1 MPDTPDNQAPQAS
14 PSQPYIPPAPPV
26 VVPPPKQ
33 GPSALKI
40 VLIII
45 AVLFGIGIIGAGIVG
60 YGVYKVAKAVKMSAS
75 SSQPVTESDLGVPIY
90 PEATQGKGSLHM
102 TIAGKTMTTANFLT
116 PDSQSQVIAFY
127 QNSMGPNARSTTSSN
142 GGTIVLNKGSGE
154 TVTVTI
160 PRGRTLN
167 EGGET
172 QIVIVHART
181 PVELP
186 CLRNLRRRARTACA
200 GSSSFEFFTDCG
212 PLTPR
217 NTYRERASSPYH
229 MM

>member
-1 MPDTPDNQAPQAS
+1 MRYSFCNSNPHFNGPLKICSAKDFTMPDTPDNQAPQAS

-45 AVLFGIGIIGAGIVG
+45 AVLFGIGIIGAGVVG

-90 PEATQGKGSLHM
+90 PGATQGKGSLHM

-127 QNSMGPNARSTTSSN
+127 QNSLGPNARSTTSSN

-154 TVTVTI
+154 TVSITVVQNPST
-160 PRGRTLN
+160 N
-167 EGGET
+167 GGET
-172 QIVIVHART
+172 QIVIVHAA
-181 PVELP
+181 
-186 CLRNLRRRARTACA
+186 NA
-200 GSSSFEFFTDCG
+200 
-212 PLTPR
+212 
-217 NTYRERASSPYH
+217 ASN
-229 MM
+229 